1 MSGKEHH
8 IVTPATYIKVLL
20 GLMIL
25 MVLTI
30 WVAKSDLWN
39 YGEPVNVILAL
50 VIAFAKMG
58 LIMSFFMHVKFGSG
72 LTKVFALC
80 GLFFLM
86 IFFTLTFNDYIS
98 RWLWHSVYT
107 VSPYGG

>member
-8 IVTPATYIKVLL
+8 IVTPGTYIKVLSM
-20 GLMIL
+20 LMIL
-25 MVLTI
+25 MFLTV
-30 WVAKSDLWN
+30 WVAKSQMFN
-39 YGEPVNVILAL
+39 YGEPINVILAL
-50 VIAFAKMG
+50 LIAFAKMALVMG
-58 LIMSFFMHVKFGSG
+58 FFMHVKFGSG

-107 VSPYGG
+107 VSPYSG